1 MNTNNSNNI
10 AAIESPMDAIPME
23 VLARIL
29 QFTITDD
36 KKMLE
41 NVKRTC
47 PKWDKMTENVCFW
60 RPIFGKPDFLQFGLI
75 VNSE

>member
-10 AAIESPMDAIPME
+10 LVESEEKEESPMDNVPME

-41 NVKRTC
+41 NVKKTC
-47 PKWDKMTENVCFW
+47 PKWEKMTENVCFW
-60 RPIFGKPDFLQFGLI
+60 RSIFGRLYR
-75 VNSE
+75 